1 MSAAEIVGRYARV
14 DGNRT
19 FYDECGEGT
28 PVVCVHTAGADS
40 REYQYLLPLLAG
52 RGYRGLALD
61 LPGHSRSY
69 PVDWEPH
76 RTINQHAEYVH
87 RFAQTVCGGEKPV
100 MIGCSI
106 GGCIAFDLAA
116 NHSEDFLAIV
126 PMEGLAWGSPILPF
140 PGELERPAWSTAW
153 KPFLEFAAVE
163 SLGKPTLADPLKVK
177 ELWWQHQN
185 CQQAGNGDIQGWA
198 QHDVRGPRRR
208 PLPGPDHQRR
218 RRLLGAARPDRILG
232 RADRRERRGPR
243 PPRHRPLPDV
253 RGPGGPGGAG
263 RRLRQNEN
271 QHGGVAC
278 LVP

>member
-1 MSAAEIVGRYARV
+1 MSSAEITGHYVEI

-40 REYQYLLPLLAG
+40 REYSYLLPELAA

-76 RTINQHAEYVH
+76 RSIHQHAEYVN
-87 RFAQTVCGGEKPV
+87 RFADEVCGGEKPV

-116 NHSEDFLAIV
+116 HHSASYRAIV

-140 PGELERPAWSTAW
+140 PGELERPSWSTAW

-163 SLGKPTLADPLKVK
+163 SLGKPTLAQPEKVK

-185 CQQAGNGDIQGWA
+185 AQQAGKGDILGGA
-198 QHDVRGPRRR
+198 MHDVRAELGDVRCPVLIIKGADDFWV
-208 PLPGPDHQRR
+208 PLNLIELSAELIGEQAEIRV
-218 RRLLGAARPDRILG
+218 
-232 RADRRERRGPR
+232 
-243 PPRHRPLPDV
+243 LPDI
-253 RGPGGPGGAG
+253 GHYPMFEDPAG
-263 RRLRQNEN
+263 LAALVDEFVKTKAE
-271 QHGGVAC
+271 VANA
-278 LVP
+278 

>member
-1 MSAAEIVGRYARV
+1 MSAAAEIVGRYVEV

-40 REYQYLLPLLAG
+40 REYQYLLPLLAE

-87 RFAQTVCGGEKPV
+87 RFAQTVAPGEKPV

-106 GGCIAFDLAA
+106 GGCTAFDLIA
-116 NHSEDFLAIV
+116 NHSEDYLAIV
-126 PMEGLAWGSPILPF
+126 PMEGLAAGTPILPF

-163 SLGKPTLADPLKVK
+163 SLGKPTLADDAKVK

-198 QHDVRGPRRR
+198 THDVTGE
-208 PLPGPDHQRR
+208 
-218 RRLLGAARPDRILG
+218 LGDVRCPVLIIKGADDFWVPESLIRHAAELIGDR
-232 RADRRERRGPR
+232 AEVAV
-243 PPRHRPLPDV
+243 LPDIGHYPMFEDPEGIAELVDSFV
-253 RGPGGPGGAG
+253 RA
-263 RRLRQNEN
+263 NAE
-271 QHGGVAC
+271 VAHA
-278 LVP
+278 

>member
-1 MSAAEIVGRYARV
+1 MSATAEITGHYIEI

-40 REYQYLLPLLAG
+40 REYQYLLPELAA

-76 RTINQHAEYVH
+76 RSINQHAEYVW
-87 RFAQTVCGGEKPV
+87 RFAQGVCGGEKPV

-106 GGCIAFDLAA
+106 GGCIAFDLVA

-126 PMEGLAWGSPILPF
+126 PMEGLAWGSPILPH
-140 PGELERPAWSTAW
+140 PEELERPSWSTAW

-163 SLGKPTLADPLKVK
+163 SLGKPTLADEEKVK

-198 QHDVRGPRRR
+198 GHDVREQLANPACPVLIIKGADDFWVPE
-208 PLPGPDHQRR
+208 
-218 RRLLGAARPDRILG
+218 LLINYSAELIGEQAEVAI
-232 RADRRERRGPR
+232 
-243 PPRHRPLPDV
+243 LPDI
-253 RGPGGPGGAG
+253 GHYPMFEDPPGLVELVDEFVKRRAG
-263 RRLRQNEN
+263 
-271 QHGGVAC
+271 
-278 LVP
+278 